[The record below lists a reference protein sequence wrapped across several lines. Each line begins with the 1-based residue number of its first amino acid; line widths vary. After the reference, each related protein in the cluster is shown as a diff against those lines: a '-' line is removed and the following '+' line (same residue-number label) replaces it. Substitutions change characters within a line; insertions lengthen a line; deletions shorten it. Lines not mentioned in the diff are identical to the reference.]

1 MELED
6 FLSKYVIIE
15 LKDGDHVEGILVD
28 IKDYENREEESVYTS
43 LVIRVDDNDYK
54 VIYLNEIETLG
65 ELI

>member
-15 LKDGDHVEGILVD
+15 LKDGERIEGILVE
-28 IKDYENREEESVYTS
+28 IKDYENKEEESVYTS
-43 LVIRVDDNDYK
+43 LIIRVDANDYK
-54 VIYLNEIETLG
+54 VVYLNEIETLG